1 MTTIFWIGIFL
12 VFYTY
17 LVYPLLLRLVKTSEA
32 VSIGKA
38 TTDSNQWPTV
48 DVVLS
53 AYNEEQCI
61 AQRLDNLLAVDY
73 PGKLHIFVASDGS
86 QDTTDTILNNFKGY
100 PNITVTLHKE
110 NRGKV
115 TVLNELVENCSA
127 EIIVFTD
134 ANTDFKPDTITQLVG
149 SFTANIGAV
158 CGELHLYNPEGNQN
172 SDSLYWRY
180 EQFLKQKESELGA
193 LLGANGAVYAIRK
206 SLYRALPK
214 STVVDDFC
222 IVMNIK
228 KQGYDVVYNAAA
240 LAHEEVAPTLSD
252 EYGRRVRIG
261 LGNYRAFVANLWAL
275 SPTQGVLAWCYWSH
289 KVLRWF
295 APHILLMVFVINWL
309 LVEHYF
315 YLVLAIGQALF
326 YSIAFYGL
334 QSDKKGKKNKGIVA
348 IISFFVS
355 MNVALGHGF
364 IKFLQ
369 GGQQGSWKRTARQ
382 GDLKQ

>member
-1 MTTIFWIGIFL
+1 MTFLFWVSISLI
-12 VFYTY
+12 FYTY
-17 LVYPLLLRLVKTSEA
+17 LLYPLLLRLVATNKTSTEELRK
-32 VSIGKA
+32 G
-38 TTDSNQWPTV
+38 DLRHWPDV

-61 AQRLDNLLAVDY
+61 AQRIENLLAVEY
-73 PGKLHIFVASDGS
+73 TGKLHIYVASDGS
-86 QDTTDTILNNFKGY
+86 QDQTDSILETFREQ
-100 PNITVTLHKE
+100 PNVTVILHKQ

-127 EIIVFTD
+127 DIIVFTD
-134 ANTDFKPDTITQLVG
+134 ANTDFKPDTITQLVS
-149 SFTANIGAV
+149 SFQPNIGAV
-158 CGELHLYNPEGNQN
+158 CGELHLYNPAGNQN

-180 EQFLKQKESELGA
+180 EQFLKKKESALGA
-193 LLGANGAVYAIRK
+193 LLGANGAIYAIR
-206 SLYRALPK
+206 SELYQPLPK

-228 KQGYDVVYNAAA
+228 KQGYDVVYNDAAI
-240 LAHEEVAPTLSD
+240 AHEEVAPTLSD

-261 LGNYRAFVANLWAL
+261 LGNYRAFATNLWAL
-275 SPTQGVLAWCYWSH
+275 SPTRGRLAWCYWSH

-295 APHILLMVFVINWL
+295 APHFLVVAFVSNWL
-309 LVEHYF
+309 LVEERF
-315 YLVLAIGQALF
+315 YLVLAIAQTLF
-326 YSIAFYGL
+326 YLIAIYGL
-334 QSDKKGKKNKGIVA
+334 RSDKKGKKNKGIIA

-364 IKFLQ
+364 IKYLQ